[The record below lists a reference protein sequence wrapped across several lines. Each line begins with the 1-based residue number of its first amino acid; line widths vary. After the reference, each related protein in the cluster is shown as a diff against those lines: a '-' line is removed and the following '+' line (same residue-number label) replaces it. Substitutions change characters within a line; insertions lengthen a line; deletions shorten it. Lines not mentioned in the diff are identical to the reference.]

1 MKPITRRAAL
11 TMGGL
16 GLAGTAV
23 GGTGLW
29 RELNPPLLHPAAG
42 ESFTR
47 QRLAELF
54 TLVVTS
60 IRSRDLAEMSRF
72 SERVATE
79 RFDQGFDIS
88 EVQSAFNALEL
99 AMWRRLVAAT
109 PPADLAESIGLMSTV
124 MGFAKDALARRYI
137 SLASDRHV
145 SSLDLSALF
154 TGVSS

>member
-1 MKPITRRAAL
+1 MKPDEILSEARDEVLEEAFAAL
-11 TMGGL
+11 QHTSPTHYERAGETFTRARL
-16 GLAGTAV
+16 GELFDLVVATIAS
-23 GGTGLW
+23 
-29 RELNPPLLHPAAG
+29 RELAPL
-42 ESFTR
+42 STR
-47 QRLAELF
+47 VEA
-54 TLVVTS
+54 
-60 IRSRDLAEMSRF
+60 I
-72 SERVATE
+72 ATE
-79 RFDQGFDIS
+79 RFGGGFDIS